1 MCASSGGGMTN
12 RKRHAMDAYYVNG
25 KYLDETDAQLP
36 VTDLAVLRGY
46 GIFDFLRTYG
56 RRPFHLEDHVHRL
69 FRSARLID
77 LAMPWSS
84 DDICRIG
91 LETLE
96 RSTHPEANIRI
107 VVTGGQTPDGITP
120 ANRPSLVV
128 IVNAVTP
135 MPPEWYTR
143 GAKII
148 TDHTERYC
156 PGAKTINYIP
166 AILALRKAVAEGAAE
181 SIYVDRHHRMLE
193 GTTSNLFFFS
203 GDTLVVP
210 SESILPGIT
219 RNVILELASRQ
230 FNVVHRDVHIDEVRL
245 FDEVLITSSNK
256 EVVPVVTVDHITV
269 GDGNPGPR
277 TRALMDAFREY
288 TESYAASGE
297 AE

>member
-1 MCASSGGGMTN
+1 
-12 RKRHAMDAYYVNG
+12 MDAYYVNG
-25 KYLDETDAQLP
+25 KFLEETDAHLP

-77 LAMPWSS
+77 LEMPW
-84 DDICRIG
+84 DIDEIFRIS
-91 LETLE
+91 LETLD

-107 VVTGGQTPDGITP
+107 VVTGGQAPDGITP
-120 ANRPSLVV
+120 DGQSSLVV
-128 IVNAVTP
+128 IVNAVTA
-135 MPPEWYTR
+135 MPSDWYSR

-148 TDHTERYC
+148 TSHTQRFC

-166 AILALRKAVAEGAAE
+166 AILALRKAAAEGAAE
-181 SIYVDRHHRMLE
+181 AIYVDSQHRMLE

-210 SESILPGIT
+210 SESILQGIT
-219 RNVILELASRQ
+219 RKVILELASRQ
-230 FNVVHRDVHIDEVRL
+230 FKVEHRDVHEDEVRL

-256 EVVPVVTVDHITV
+256 EVVPVVAVDHITV
-269 GDGNPGPR
+269 GDGTPGGR
-277 TRALMDAFREY
+277 TRALMDAFRKY
-288 TESYAASGE
+288 TEQYARA
-297 AE
+297 A